1 MLPRSANQVK
11 TLGDYKM
18 AKSLLLPSEE
28 EMAGIGDVK
37 GLKTRVREQL
47 RKNGVGRR
55 LGVTKMGEDKG
66 SVVLVPAEARK
77 GDEIW
82 LFRGTSF
89 PYVLRK
95 VEDGYVVVGEAC
107 EYSFR

>member
-1 MLPRSANQVK
+1 
-11 TLGDYKM
+11 
-18 AKSLLLPSEE
+18 
-28 EMAGIGDVK
+28 
-37 GLKTRVREQL
+37 
-47 RKNGVGRR
+47 
-55 LGVTKMGEDKG
+55 MGEDKG
-66 SVVLVPAEARK
+66 SVVLVPAEAKK